1 MIKLEQYIILTL
13 EGNDTILFF
22 SSFETEWV
30 IVVKAVVI
38 DEKETEKV
46 TKKIAEAINNKNPVY
61 QIARALRN
69 KEE

>member
-1 MIKLEQYIILTL
+1 
-13 EGNDTILFF
+13 
-22 SSFETEWV
+22 V